1 MAEPDRPVPHRPGA
15 VSLFFVAKAGVFAV
29 GFWSWLVVLVVTGD
43 TVTGAHV
50 LAATGAV
57 TTSLVGVVL
66 GVRLALQRSAA
77 ARHAEV
83 RRLLVDISWNA
94 FTAAGNAGTSGT
106 VVPFPTLSGDDE
118 RGVRERVSSVFDRS
132 TGDRPGGR
140 SGDRRR

>member
-29 GFWSWLVVLVVTGD
+29 GFWSWLLVLVSTGD
-43 TVTGAHV
+43 RVTGAHV
-50 LAATGAV
+50 LAAAGAV

-77 ARHAEV
+77 ARHAELK
-83 RRLLVDISWNA
+83 RLLVDISWNA
-94 FTAAGNAGTSGT
+94 FTAAGNAETSGT

-132 TGDRPGGR
+132 TGERPGGR
-140 SGDRRR
+140 GGDRRR